1 MLVFLFIH
9 FILSHTTYITMGF
22 LGHFKI
28 NKSTKKTPAVDDDN
42 MSTAST
48 IAPSKSRS
56 AIEAFLA
63 TFSTEKYMNDPTRTT
78 SHPDVVGYYYDPM
91 SCGGQRN
98 VISAGYDCT
107 NTGA

>member
-1 MLVFLFIH
+1 
-9 FILSHTTYITMGF
+9 MGF
-22 LGHFKI
+22 FDHFKPT
-28 NKSTKKTPAVDDDN
+28 KSTKKTPNVDDDN

-56 AIEAFLA
+56 AIDAFLA
-63 TFSTEKYMNDPTRTT
+63 SFSTDKYMNDPTRTT

-98 VISAGYDCT
+98 VISSTLRNQMT
-107 NTGA
+107 NV